1 RLGPATWGPGAIRA
15 DALGPVPLSRAAPS
29 GRHVLL
35 QHLLPGRAGAAAP
48 TRGPPARPAARPG
61 PDRRRRVAVGRADGH
76 LRQRDPA
83 ARPAVRGFLI
93 HSRGARS
100 APISQAPQASPAS
113 MPAVVRTRTDIGTP
127 VLTVESQTDILAAG
141 IGYLP
146 ATQPDS
152 RWFRL

>member
-1 RLGPATWGPGAIRA
+1 
-15 DALGPVPLSRAAPS
+15 
-29 GRHVLL
+29 
-35 QHLLPGRAGAAAP
+35 
-48 TRGPPARPAARPG
+48 
-61 PDRRRRVAVGRADGH
+61 
-76 LRQRDPA
+76 
-83 ARPAVRGFLI
+83 
-93 HSRGARS
+93 SRGARS

-152 RWFRL
+152 RWFRLWEVPGTSHVDETELGLSAAEGLRDIPFFPHGASRQRPAEGQD